1 MSVTVYKNALFPN
14 EKTTTNFVVEG
25 RDFGKEVFFRGEF
38 RFIGD
43 AVKMFRTLNAWYLDL
58 IDGTTGEVLCS
69 KERNQ
74 ILWNEL
80 EI

>member
-1 MSVTVYKNALFPN
+1 MKN
-14 EKTTTNFVVEG
+14 TNFVVEG

-58 IDGTTGEVLCS
+58 IDGTTG
-69 KERNQ
+69 
-74 ILWNEL
+74 
-80 EI
+80 

>member
-1 MSVTVYKNALFPN
+1 MRN
-14 EKTTTNFVVEG
+14 TNFVVEG
-25 RDFGKEVFFRGEF
+25 RDFGKEVSFRGEF

-43 AVKMFRTLNAWYLDL
+43 AVKMFKTLNAWYLDL

-69 KERNQ
+69 KEKNQ